1 MLETKL
7 KGNLTEMECMT
18 AFMEL
23 GYQVSIPFGEDS
35 RYDFIADVNNRLY
48 RIQCKTSSLVYDTE
62 NPEIVVAIKFKT

>member
-7 KGNLTEMECMT
+7 KGNLTEMECMA
-18 AFMEL
+18 AFIEQ

-35 RYDFIADVNNRLY
+35 RYDFIADVNNTLY

-62 NPEIVVAIKFKT
+62 DTEKVC